1 MSGLGSANRDMV
13 DGEPPLLVD
22 RQGVPMHRSVDSDS
36 SKAAR
41 LRAIVGVSMAPTSG
55 FVLVLAVAILAL
67 VRSAYLRSVP
77 ASTA

>member
-1 MSGLGSANRDMV
+1 MR
-13 DGEPPLLVD
+13 
-22 RQGVPMHRSVDSDS
+22 RSVDSDS
-36 SKAAR
+36 SKGAR

-67 VRSAYLRSVP
+67 VRSAYLRSVS

>member
-1 MSGLGSANRDMV
+1 
-13 DGEPPLLVD
+13 
-22 RQGVPMHRSVDSDS
+22 MHRSVDSDS

-67 VRSAYLRSVP
+67 VRSAYLRSVS